1 MEKNPRAK
9 KKFATVCKYYH
20 QVEVFR
26 NAGRQF
32 DAHLSAS
39 QKALDKSKQTLLKR
53 LGLSDIQ
60 YIMGCLDEI
69 LEKTRLDVCQ
79 RAIQQECQSEL
90 NLLLRFP
97 AQRDVD
103 QTKRIKVIIETVT
116 QKIVDKLI
124 EKYFQKKAIDVG
136 LKGILGTPNPTAKGP
151 SVVPSRQ
158 TVPDE
163 YYCVKRCKNR
173 C

>member
-1 MEKNPRAK
+1 LEKNPRAK

-90 NLLLRFP
+90 NLLLRF
-97 AQRDVD
+97 
-103 QTKRIKVIIETVT
+103 
-116 QKIVDKLI
+116 
-124 EKYFQKKAIDVG
+124 
-136 LKGILGTPNPTAKGP
+136 
-151 SVVPSRQ
+151 
-158 TVPDE
+158 
-163 YYCVKRCKNR
+163 
-173 C
+173 